1 MFMVIHLKVKQSKQV
16 SLVSKVS
23 LKLKIKQKMRQ
34 VFFWK
39 GAGAL
44 HNRHRF
50 GSKVLYLKNSFTCT
64 RSSAALQELQMFK
77 SFKKGSR

>member
-39 GAGAL
+39 GGGA
-44 HNRHRF
+44 
-50 GSKVLYLKNSFTCT
+50 
-64 RSSAALQELQMFK
+64 
-77 SFKKGSR
+77 